1 MIKSWIPSFD
11 IPSKETRYGDTQVFI
26 DTENNI
32 CFIIDGACGTG
43 TNKLIS
49 YLKNKGIKKVYLVIS
64 HAHYDHTYGIQ
75 KIIDD
80 NYFTVIRLYCY
91 DPKTLQGGLRNN
103 AGSKEVRSDIASL
116 NNIISK
122 ANSKKIP
129 VTFLKHGDK
138 VSVGDIKFN
147 VYREQPSVVA
157 DDDTEGWSYMNDGS
171 LCFYFPNQYYWTSG
185 DGPDSIWNLINKLG
199 LIVKFFKI
207 PHHGNNCPKSQANG
221 LKSHGANLCWYNDL
235 EPNGIGTNE
244 FTAYGARR
252 CKEAGIMV
260 LNCIGPDIEMTFADK
275 KAIIT
280 KGTSKWTYSIPYSA
294 ASQEGWVKD
303 KVGWW
308 YRFADGSWAKGWQ
321 YLKWSKGVSWFYF
334 NDKGYVVYGWQQLKW
349 SKGTDWFYF
358 DKETGA
364 MVTGWQ
370 ELEWSKGKDWFYFDR
385 ANGNMKTGWQLGP
398 KEDLPG
404 WFFLDKTTGAMRK
417 GWIFDNKS
425 WYWLNRGTGEMATG
439 WLEENGKTYYLE
451 PRPNYNQGHAYQNT
465 TATIDGEIWD
475 FDNNCYGT
483 KRKISTPL
491 TTLPIGQKVIDIS
504 QFNNVSDWTKVKAT
518 GYPVIIRIGYRGSK
532 TGIITYDPKYKEYRA
547 ACEKNGIPHSFY
559 FFPCS
564 ITKAEAEEEAQFI
577 INEVKNTNISL
588 PVYLD
593 SEVVQRDKSGRSDT
607 LSKEKRTEMLEII
620 CNKLLVAGVP
630 CGVYASRSW
639 LYNNLDMSKIAPP
652 AEHNTWVAEYG
663 VSKNKY
669 YGNQVLWQY
678 TSDGSVNGI
687 DGRVDLS
694 TVMDAF
700 NMASLEKQEPEKQE
714 TKPIEK
720 SEWEKVLEVAKAELG
735 YLQKKSNSN
744 LDSKTGNAGANNYTK
759 YWRDINDWC
768 GKNYQAQPWCAGFV
782 TWCITKALGMNRA
795 KELLKHYPYVYC
807 PTLGS
812 LFTKY
817 ANPQVGDIVIF
828 YKNGTF
834 AHTGFVI
841 AVNGDKFTTIEGNT
855 SGASSI
861 VDNGGGVC
869 QKTYYN
875 SKLPGTK
882 FCRPAYNSTSI
893 SSDVNK
899 VVVADDIHTVKWKG
913 IVKTDGSN
921 LAVRLQPKLSAKE
934 CSFSPLKNGT
944 EVGVSHEQGEWYL
957 IKYNGKF
964 GYVYADYIVKK

>member
-11 IPSKETRYGDTQVFI
+11 IPNKETRYGDTQVFI
-26 DTENNI
+26 DIKNNI

-80 NYFTVIRLYCY
+80 NYFTVIKLYCY

-129 VTFLKHGDK
+129 ITFLKHGDK

-157 DDDTEGWSYMNDGS
+157 DNDTEGWSYMNDGS
-171 LCFYFPNQYYWTSG
+171 LCFYFPSQYYWTSG

-199 LIVKFFKI
+199 LTVKFFKI

-221 LKSHGANLCWYNDL
+221 LKSHGVNLCWYNDL

-244 FTAYGARR
+244 FTAYGAKR

-260 LNCIGPDIEMTFADK
+260 LNCIGPDIEMTFANG
-275 KAIIT
+275 KATIT
-280 KGTSKWTYSIPYSA
+280 KGTSTWSYNIPYSTPA
-294 ASQEGWVKD
+294 DKEGWIKGTKGWWYQYADGTWATGWKQIIYNEKLCWFLFDQEGWMLT
-303 KVGWW
+303 
-308 YRFADGSWAKGWQ
+308 GWQ
-321 YLKWSKGVSWFYF
+321 KDNDQWYFLDYQTGVMKIGWHKLPYDNNKEGWF
-334 NDKGYVVYGWQQLKW
+334 L
-349 SKGTDWFYF
+349 F
-358 DKETGA
+358 DKTGA
-364 MVTGWQ
+364 MVTRWQYSTKDNRTGWYY
-370 ELEWSKGKDWFYFDR
+370 LEPETGV
-385 ANGNMKTGWQLGP
+385 MKTGWIFVN
-398 KEDLPG
+398 KY
-404 WFFLDKTTGAMRK
+404 WYYLDE
-417 GWIFDNKS
+417 
-425 WYWLNRGTGEMATG
+425 RGLMQTG
-439 WLEENGKTYYLE
+439 WLNKNGLFYLE
-451 PRPNYNQGHAYQNT
+451 PKSGQNQGHAYQNT
-465 TATIDGEIWD
+465 TAIIDGEKWI
-475 FDNNCYGT
+475 FDNDCYAT
-483 KRKISTPL
+483 KQVSTVPSI
-491 TTLPIGQKVIDIS
+491 TLSAGQKVIDIS
-504 QFNNVSDWTKVKAT
+504 QFNNVKNWAT
-518 GYPVIIRIGYRGSK
+518 IKKIGYPVVIRIGYRGSK

-547 ACEKNGIPHSFY
+547 ACEKN
-559 FFPCS
+559 
-564 ITKAEAEEEAQFI
+564 E
-577 INEVKNTNISL
+577 L

-593 SEVVQRDKSGRSDT
+593 SEVVQQNKTGRSDK
-607 LSKEKRTEMLEII
+607 LSKEKRTEMLDII
-620 CNKLLVAGVP
+620 CDKLLAAGIP

-639 LYNNLDMSKIAPP
+639 LYNNLDMSKIAAS
-652 AEHNTWVAEYG
+652 AECNTWVAEYG

-669 YGNQVLWQY
+669 YGNQALWQY

-694 TVMDAF
+694 TVMSSF
-700 NMASLEKQEPEKQE
+700 NMLKTKTVKQSAKKQE
-714 TKPIEK
+714 TKSIK
-720 SEWEKVLEVAKAELG
+720 QSEWQKVLEVAKAELG

-744 LDSKTGNAGANNYTK
+744 LDSKTSNAGANNYTK
-759 YWRDINDWC
+759 YWRDINSWC

-782 TWCITKALGMNRA
+782 TWCITKALGMDRA
-795 KELLKHYPYVYC
+795 KQLLKHYPYVYC

-841 AVNGDKFTTIEGNT
+841 AVDGDKFTTIEGNT

-882 FCRPAYNSTSI
+882 FCRPAYDSTSI
-893 SSDVNK
+893 SSDTNK

-913 IVKTDGSN
+913 VVKTNGSN

-944 EVGVSHEQGEWYL
+944 EVGVSYEQGEWYL